1 MSAADT
7 ASSIRC
13 GAGGVVL
20 GLRANWRQ
28 FVLLVLINAFVGGM
42 VGIERTVVP
51 LIGAE
56 EFHLA
61 STTLVVSFIVS
72 FGVVKACANLVSGHL
87 ADIWGRKRVLVLG
100 WLFGLPVPF
109 MIMWASSWEWVIAA
123 NALLGI
129 NQGFAW
135 SMTVI
140 MKIDL
145 VGPKSR
151 GLAVGLN
158 EFAGYLAVGVTAFL
172 TGYIA
177 AQYGLRPAPIYLGV
191 AYAIFGLVLSILL
204 VRDTRDH
211 VRLEIGNNPRATATI
226 SFREIFTLTSFRDR
240 NLFAASQAGL
250 VNNLNDGMSWGIF
263 PLFFAT
269 FGLGVERIG
278 ILKAVYPATWG
289 ILQVATGP
297 LSDRWGRKGLI
308 VGGMWVQAGGLL
320 LTALTR
326 EFEYWLVGSLLLG
339 IGTAMVYPSLIAAVS
354 DASHPSWRARS
365 LSVYRFWRDLG
376 YAIGALSAGV
386 IADILG
392 MSWAIGIIAALTFI
406 SGVVV
411 ALLMRERSAGSLD
424 LAQSSEPRGRIDT
437 PFTDALAVESGASA
451 MGGERQRS

>member
-1 MSAADT
+1 MIAGTSPESAV
-7 ASSIRC
+7 R
-13 GAGGVVL
+13 L
-20 GLRANWRQ
+20 GLRENWPQ
-28 FVLLVLINAFVGGM
+28 FALLVVINAFVGGM

-61 STTLVVSFIVS
+61 STTLITSFIVS
-72 FGVVKACANLVSGHL
+72 FGVVKAFANLVSGQL
-87 ADIWGRKRVLVLG
+87 ADVWGRKRVLVLG
-100 WLFGLPVPF
+100 WLVGLPVPF
-109 MIMWASSWEWVIAA
+109 MIIWAPSWEWIIAA

-129 NQGFAW
+129 NQGLAW

-140 MKIDL
+140 MKVDL

-172 TGYIA
+172 TGYLA
-177 AQYGLRPAPIYLGV
+177 SRYGLRPVPIYLGIG
-191 AYAIFGLVLSILL
+191 YAFFGAALSILL

-211 VRLEIGNNPRATATI
+211 VRLEASSHARQATPIG
-226 SFREIFTLTSFRDR
+226 FREVFALTSFKDR

-263 PLFFAT
+263 PLFFAS

-278 ILKAVYPATWG
+278 ILKAIYPAIWG

-308 VGGMWVQAGGLL
+308 VAGMWVQAGGLF
-320 LTALTR
+320 LTATTR
-326 EFEYWLVGSLLLG
+326 QFEWWFIGSLLLG
-339 IGTAMVYPSLIAAVS
+339 LGTAMVYPSLIAAVS
-354 DASHPSWRARS
+354 DASHPTWRARS

-376 YAIGALSAGV
+376 YAIGALAAGL
-386 IADILG
+386 IADRFGL
-392 MSWAIGIIAALTFI
+392 SWAIGSIAALTLL
-406 SGVVV
+406 SGAVV
-411 ALLMRERSAGSLD
+411 AVLMQEHRASPVDLEQDGAPRSAV
-424 LAQSSEPRGRIDT
+424 T
-437 PFTDALAVESGASA
+437 
-451 MGGERQRS
+451 

>member
-1 MSAADT
+1 MNIAASAVA
-7 ASSIRC
+7 
-13 GAGGVVL
+13 L
-20 GLRANWRQ
+20 GLKANWKQ
-28 FVLLVLINAFVGGM
+28 FSLLVLINAFVGGM

-56 EFHLA
+56 EFGVA

-72 FGVVKACANLVSGHL
+72 FGVVKACANLVSGQL
-87 ADIWGRKRVLVLG
+87 ADRWGRKRVLILG

-109 MIMWASSWEWVIAA
+109 IIIWAPSWGWIVAA

-140 MKIDL
+140 MKVDL

-172 TGYIA
+172 TGYLA
-177 AQYGLRPAPIYLGV
+177 SRYGFRPVPIYLG
-191 AYAIFGLVLSILL
+191 AGYAILGAALSILL
-204 VRDTRDH
+204 VRDTREH
-211 VRLEIGNNPRATATI
+211 LRLELANHPRQA
-226 SFREIFTLTSFRDR
+226 SPLGFREIFMLTSFGDR

-250 VNNLNDGMSWGIF
+250 VNNLNDGMSWGLF
-263 PLFFAT
+263 PLFFVAN
-269 FGLGVERIG
+269 GLGIERIG
-278 ILKAVYPATWG
+278 ILKAVYPAVWG

-308 VGGMWVQAGGLL
+308 VAGMWVQAAGLL
-320 LTALTR
+320 TTAMTR
-326 EFEYWLVGSLLLG
+326 EFGWWLLASLLLG
-339 IGTAMVYPSLIAAVS
+339 LGTAMVYPCLIAAVS

-376 YAIGALSAGV
+376 YAIGALSAGL
-386 IADILG
+386 IADFFG
-392 MSWAIGIIAALTFI
+392 FVAAIAAIAALTFL
-406 SGVVV
+406 SGAIV
-411 ALLMRERSAGSLD
+411 AVTMREPRSATVV
-424 LAQSSEPRGRIDT
+424 PT
-437 PFTDALAVESGASA
+437 SGD
-451 MGGERQRS
+451 R

>member
-1 MSAADT
+1 MPNLANPDERPKRA
-7 ASSIRC
+7 IR
-13 GAGGVVL
+13 L
-20 GLRANWRQ
+20 GLKENWPQ
-28 FVLLVLINAFVGGM
+28 FALLVLVNAFVGGM

-61 STTLVVSFIVS
+61 STTLITSFIVS
-72 FGVVKACANLVSGHL
+72 FGLVKAFANLVSGQL
-87 ADIWGRKRVLVLG
+87 ADVWGRKRVLVLG

-109 MIMWASSWEWVIAA
+109 MIIWAPSWEWIVAA

-129 NQGFAW
+129 NQGLAW

-140 MKIDL
+140 MKVDL

-172 TGYIA
+172 TGYLA
-177 AQYGLRPAPIYLGV
+177 SRYGLRPVPIYLGIG
-191 AYAIFGLVLSILL
+191 YAALGLLFSVLLI
-204 VRDTRDH
+204 RDTRDH
-211 VRLEIGNNPRATATI
+211 VRVETAGHARQEATV
-226 SFREIFTLTSFRDR
+226 SFSEVFALTSFRNR

-263 PLFFAT
+263 PLFFSSL
-269 FGLGVERIG
+269 GLGVERIG
-278 ILKAVYPATWG
+278 VLKALYPASWG
-289 ILQVATGP
+289 LLQVATGP

-308 VGGMWVQAGGLL
+308 VWGMWVQGAGLL
-320 LTALTR
+320 VTGSNSHFGWWIL
-326 EFEYWLVGSLLLG
+326 GSLLLG

-376 YAIGALSAGV
+376 YAIGALSAGL
-386 IADILG
+386 IADFFGFSAAIL
-392 MSWAIGIIAALTFI
+392 AIGGLTFL
-406 SGVVV
+406 SGLVV
-411 ALLMRERSAGSLD
+411 AAVMREGEDETSCA
-424 LAQSSEPRGRIDT
+424 AT
-437 PFTDALAVESGASA
+437 PVAPGQCAAPP
-451 MGGERQRS
+451 GG